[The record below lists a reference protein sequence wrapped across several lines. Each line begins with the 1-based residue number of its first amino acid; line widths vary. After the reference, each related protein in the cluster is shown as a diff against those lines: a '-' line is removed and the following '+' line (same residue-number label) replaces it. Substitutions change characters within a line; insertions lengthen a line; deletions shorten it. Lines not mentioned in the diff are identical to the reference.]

1 MAQDSRQAHIAECRR
16 TLSDMGIAGRL
27 KIRQQTLLSAIRDE
41 LAERPYD
48 LVAIAA
54 EAYGD
59 FAQQVGEI
67 VRSHTAAFLVIKP

>member
-16 TLSDMGIAGRL
+16 SLSDMGIAGRL
-27 KIRQQTLLSAIRDE
+27 KIRQQTLLSAIQAE
-41 LAERPYD
+41 LSERPYD

-59 FAQQVGEI
+59 FVHQVGEI
-67 VRSHTAAFLVIKP
+67 VHLHTPAFLVIKP